1 MSKLTINTTANYSPN
16 FDVKKRNFKQIKYII
31 FHYTGM
37 KNENDAIKKLT
48 SFKSK
53 VSCHYFIKSNGKI
66 LTLVPDLYIAW
77 HAGISYWKNK
87 KHLNKKT
94 TATDVCFLY
103 LDNLDFLKE
112 SIIKLNDNSFN
123 EYKDYEKINLV
134 PSFAKLL

>member
-53 VSCHYFIKSNGKI
+53 VSCHYFIKANGKI
-66 LTLVPDLYIAW
+66 LTLVPDLYNDW
-77 HAGISYWKNK
+77 HAGISSWKNK
-87 KHLNKKT
+87 N
-94 TATDVCFLY
+94 AS
-103 LDNLDFLKE
+103 LDHFLKQI
-112 SIIKLNDNSFN
+112 STFLGL
-123 EYKDYEKINLV
+123 LV
-134 PSFAKLL
+134 AFVE